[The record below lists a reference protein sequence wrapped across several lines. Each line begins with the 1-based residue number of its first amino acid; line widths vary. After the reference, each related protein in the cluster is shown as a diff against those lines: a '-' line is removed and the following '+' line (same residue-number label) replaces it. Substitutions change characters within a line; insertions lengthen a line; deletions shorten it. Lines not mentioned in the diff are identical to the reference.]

1 MVGRWRQPTAC
12 VRHCSNLF
20 SFYFSDKIYQIG
32 VLLLKNFHFSLSFFK
47 NGVKRSKNPILHDSR
62 ESSLKIPTDDFAD
75 VILAS
80 DDTDVI
86 ACDVLNLKLDFI
98 SHFCFRERRPGD
110 NPIFSVETF

>member
-47 NGVKRSKNPILHDSR
+47 NGVKRSKIPILHDSLQMQVYEVYTDAILSCLLPVSP
-62 ESSLKIPTDDFAD
+62 ESSVSPDHKSLCNDKTID
-75 VILAS
+75 L
-80 DDTDVI
+80 
-86 ACDVLNLKLDFI
+86 
-98 SHFCFRERRPGD
+98 
-110 NPIFSVETF
+110 